1 MFVSLKASKRSAR
14 GLGAVLLLAG
24 WGVACTPAMNWREVR
39 FEGGDMVAMMPCKPE
54 EATRTVTLFL
64 PAVAAKSGQAKFKP
78 QPQSQPHAD
87 TPTPTP
93 SQAGSAEPPGRD
105 APPEGESVTLQLS
118 MKACKVLGQQF
129 AFAKLSFPES
139 QAQKSQALSDT
150 KKQAITQAWQQAS
163 RASFEQVASPMTPA
177 VPELVYKGEM
187 IRARNAAGMQV
198 QWLWRVKSGDWYQAG
213 VYADSSQTLKA
224 DDVQT
229 YFESLQ

>member
-1 MFVSLKASKRSAR
+1 MFVSLNASKRSAR
-14 GLGAVLLLAG
+14 GFMTVLFLAG

-39 FEGGDMVAMMPCKPE
+39 FEGGDMVALMPCKPE

-64 PAVAAKSGQAKFKP
+64 PAVVAKSGQAKFKP

-87 TPTPTP
+87 TPTP

-213 VYADSSQTLKA
+213 VYADSSQAFKA
-224 DDVQT
+224 EDAQI

>member
-1 MFVSLKASKRSAR
+1 MFVSLNASKRSAR
-14 GLGAVLLLAG
+14 GWSTVLLLAG

-39 FEGGDMVAMMPCKPE
+39 FEGGDMVALMPCKPE

-64 PAVAAKSGQAKFKP
+64 PAVVAKSGQAKFKP

-93 SQAGSAEPPGRD
+93 SQAGSAEHQQRDSPPV
-105 APPEGESVTLQLS
+105 GEPVTLQLS

-139 QAQKSQALSDT
+139 SGLRSEDLSDA

-163 RASFEQVASPMTPA
+163 LATFEQVASPMTSA
-177 VPELVYKGEM
+177 VPELVHKGEM
-187 IRARNAAGMQV
+187 IRAHNAAGRQV

-213 VYADSSQTLKA
+213 VYADSSQAFKA
-224 DDVQT
+224 QDAQT